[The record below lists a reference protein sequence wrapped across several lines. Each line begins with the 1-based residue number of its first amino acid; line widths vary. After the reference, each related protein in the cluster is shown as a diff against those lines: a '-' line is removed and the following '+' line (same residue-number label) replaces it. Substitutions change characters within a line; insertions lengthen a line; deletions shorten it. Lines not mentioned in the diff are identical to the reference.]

1 MADLE
6 SSSPPP
12 VPVRWAPKGTWLRP
26 SLTRWRIGLALL
38 VAVTADGLQLL
49 LGPIGWAFSD
59 EAIDV
64 VAMALTSF
72 LIGFHV
78 LLLPTF
84 VLELIPVVGMLP
96 TWTACVI
103 AVVALRKRQ
112 AAHHP

>member
-1 MADLE
+1 MPDLE
-6 SSSPPP
+6 PSSPPLAP
-12 VPVRWAPKGTWLRP
+12 TPWAPPGTWLRP
-26 SLTRWRIGLALL
+26 TLTRWRILLALL
-38 VAVTADGLQLL
+38 VALTADGLQLL

-64 VAMALTSF
+64 VAMGLTSF

-84 VLELIPVVGMLP
+84 ILELIPVVGMLP

-103 AVVALRKRQ
+103 AVVALRRRQ
-112 AAHHP
+112 AVHRP